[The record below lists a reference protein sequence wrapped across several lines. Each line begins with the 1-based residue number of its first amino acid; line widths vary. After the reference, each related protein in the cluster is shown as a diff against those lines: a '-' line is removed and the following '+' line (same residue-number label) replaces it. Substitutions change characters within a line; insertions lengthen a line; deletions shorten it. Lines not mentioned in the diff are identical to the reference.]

1 MYALKATIDRD
12 HAGGT
17 TLAAVTWTLW
27 LPVVVKV
34 CTIST
39 ARFAIAE
46 LGNFRFSACLRP
58 PLGEVR
64 KSPASNGFFPFLIK
78 GSDPGRLIKSGLTP
92 LAALA
97 NSLQVGGCPMNVT
110 ERCLSRRGL
119 LTDRPVQLETPRH
132 YFRTVFTPN
141 EAFYVRWHLEG
152 IPNAVD
158 LKNWKL
164 QIEGNVN
171 KPLAL
176 SLPELMQKFKPV
188 SLAAANQCSGNSR
201 SRLQPRVPGGQWG
214 NGAMG
219 NAMWTGVRLRE
230 LLDIVGVKSGS
241 LQVQFQGLE
250 TGQGPQGLGSNLFL
264 KSLDLGN
271 PVLDEWVV
279 AYLMNGEPLPM
290 LNGFPVRLV
299 VPGYFATYWTKCL
312 TWIRVLNAPD
322 ENFWMKTGYRV
333 PDTPRGN
340 TTPEDVKAGKVKTVP
355 VERFPVRSFLISPDG
370 SSKIAAGMIV
380 TLRGIAFSGFGR
392 VNQVEVSDNGGRN
405 WMAARLGDD
414 HGAYSFRTWEASWT
428 AKSPGRY
435 SLAVRATDEKGNT
448 QPDEPIW
455 NPGGYLWN
463 RIERQQIVVGNA
475 S

>member
-1 MYALKATIDRD
+1 
-12 HAGGT
+12 
-17 TLAAVTWTLW
+17 
-27 LPVVVKV
+27 
-34 CTIST
+34 
-39 ARFAIAE
+39 
-46 LGNFRFSACLRP
+46 
-58 PLGEVR
+58 
-64 KSPASNGFFPFLIK
+64 
-78 GSDPGRLIKSGLTP
+78 
-92 LAALA
+92 
-97 NSLQVGGCPMNVT
+97 MNAT
-110 ERCLSRRGL
+110 ERCLSRRGLLKMLGMAGGGIAASRWLTPDVTMAQQPAPEKAIDTFTGPGANSHWNSVGPYITESQKVPLIL

-132 YFRTVFTPN
+132 YFRTAFTPN
-141 EAFYVRWHLEG
+141 EAFYVRWHLDG

-158 LKNWKL
+158 LKDWKL

-188 SLAAANQCSGNSR
+188 SLAAVNQCSGNSR
-201 SRLQPRVPGGQWG
+201 SRLLPRVPGGQWG

-219 NAMWTGVRLRE
+219 NAMWTGVRLSE
-230 LLDIVGVKSGS
+230 LLDMTGVKSGS

-250 TGQGPQGLGSNLFL
+250 TGQGPAGLGSNLFL
-264 KSLDLGN
+264 KSLDLKN
-271 PVLDEWVV
+271 PVLDECLV

-312 TWIRVLNAPD
+312 TWIRVLS
-322 ENFWMKTGYRV
+322 V

-340 TTPEDVKAGKVKTVP
+340 TTPEDVKAGKVKTIP
-355 VERFPVRSFLISPDG
+355 IERLPVRSFLISPDG
-370 SSKIAAGMIV
+370 SSKIPAGMNV
-380 TLRGIAFSGFGR
+380 TLRGIAFSGFGAVNR
-392 VNQVEVSDNGGRN
+392 VELSDDAGKT
-405 WMAARLGDD
+405 WTAAKLGEN

-435 SLAVRATDEKGNT
+435 SLGVRATDEKGNT
-448 QPDEPIW
+448 QPDEPVW

-463 RIERQQIVVGNA
+463 RIERQEIVVGNA

>member
-1 MYALKATIDRD
+1 MMEQMSR
-12 HAGGT
+12 
-17 TLAAVTWTLW
+17 
-27 LPVVVKV
+27 
-34 CTIST
+34 
-39 ARFAIAE
+39 
-46 LGNFRFSACLRP
+46 N
-58 PLGEVR
+58 
-64 KSPASNGFFPFLIK
+64 
-78 GSDPGRLIKSGLTP
+78 
-92 LAALA
+92 
-97 NSLQVGGCPMNVT
+97 
-110 ERCLSRRGL
+110 LSRRSALKFFGAAGSGLALASWAHGSRALAQGPDGAKPLESFTGPGANPHWNSVGPYATEPQKAPLIL
-119 LTDRPVQLETPRH
+119 LTDRAVQLETPRH

-141 EAFYVRWHLEG
+141 EAFYVRWHLGE

-158 LKNWKL
+158 LAEWKL
-164 QIEGNVN
+164 RVEGNVS
-171 KPLAL
+171 KPSAFSL
-176 SLPELMQKFKPV
+176 SDLVQKFKPV
-188 SLAAANQCSGNSR
+188 SVAAVNQCSGNSR

-230 LLDIVGVKSGS
+230 LLDMAGVKSGS
-241 LQVQFQGLE
+241 MQAQFQGLE
-250 TGQGPQGLGSNLFL
+250 TGQGPAGLGSNLFL

-271 PVLDEWVV
+271 PVLDECVV

-299 VPGYFATYWTKCL
+299 VPGYFSTYWTKCL

-322 ENFWMKTGYRV
+322 ENFWVKTGYRV

-340 TTPEDVKAGKVKTVP
+340 TTPEDVKAGKVKMAP
-355 VERFPVRSFLISPDG
+355 IGRLPVRSFLISPDG
-370 SSKIAAGMIV
+370 SSKIPAGMNV

-392 VNQVEVSDNGGRN
+392 VNRVEVSDDGGIN
-405 WMAARLGDD
+405 WVAANLGEN
-414 HGAYSFRTWEASWT
+414 HGAYSFRTWESSWM

-448 QPDEPIW
+448 QPDERVW

-463 RIERQQIVVGNA
+463 RIERQEIVVGNA